1 MSFWPGLIEGAIGGA
16 SYYFGAQQANRANQ
30 ALAREQMAFQERM
43 SNTSY
48 QRAMADMKAAGLNP
62 ILAYAQGGASSPG
75 GAQAT
80 MQNAVGQGVSSAIQ
94 AKIQAAQAQNLFA
107 TNKNLKEQNKLLEE
121 QRAKVRFE
129 TLGQSI
135 QNTMNAYERD
145 LLWKFGEQRQN
156 AEIFRLRHGGGS
168 LDALKLLLGLGL
180 KK

>member
-16 SYYFGAQQANRANQ
+16 SSYFGAQQANRANQ

-80 MQNAVGQGVSSAIQ
+80 MQNAVGQGVSSAM
-94 AKIQAAQAQNLFA
+94 AARRTAAEVKNLQEQ
-107 TNKNLKEQNKLLEE
+107 NKNLSAQNKQILSQVGL
-121 QRAKVRFE
+121 
-129 TLGQSI
+129 
-135 QNTMNAYERD
+135 NNAQA
-145 LLWKFGEQRQN
+145 LAASAL
-156 AEIFRLRHGGGS
+156 AEM
-168 LDALKLLLGLGL
+168 LKLPIRVNTVVPI
-180 KK
+180 